1 MVMEETPED
10 KHIRSYV
17 AENAA
22 KKAAQSSNSVRIQKP
37 KRKTRRKPKPVLVVT
52 TEHATEGFVD
62 FLRKNGVVALSVGFV
77 IATQVQVLSKQLISS
92 FIDPLFSLLW
102 GQTLTTRST
111 TITFNGHTSTFT
123 VGAFVY
129 GLINFLF
136 VVLMLY
142 IIIKVFKLDKLDI
155 TKEEAEEKKK

>member
-1 MVMEETPED
+1 MDETPED
-10 KHIRSYV
+10 KHIRSFV
-17 AENAA
+17 AANAA
-22 KKAAQSSNSVRIQKP
+22 NSSNTVRIKKP
-37 KRKTRRKPKPVLVVT
+37 KRKTRRKPKPVIVAT

-92 FIDPLFSLLW
+92 FIDPLFTLLW
-102 GQTLTTRST
+102 GATLMTRST
-111 TITFNGHTSTFT
+111 TLTFDGRSATFT
-123 VGAFVY
+123 IGAFIY

-142 IIIKVFKLDKLDI
+142 VIIKVFKLDKLDKP
-155 TKEEAEEKKK
+155 KEEAPKE

>member
-1 MVMEETPED
+1 MEETPED